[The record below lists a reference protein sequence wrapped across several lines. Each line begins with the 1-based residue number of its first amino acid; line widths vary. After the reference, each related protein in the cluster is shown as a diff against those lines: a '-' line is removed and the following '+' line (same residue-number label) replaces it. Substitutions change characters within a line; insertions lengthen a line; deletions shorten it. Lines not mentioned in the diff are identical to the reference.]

1 MEKGKL
7 KERINF
13 ERQVVTTDLYGH
25 EKYSYENA
33 FSTRAEIHYNNG
45 NRLIENSEI
54 FYDNSLTFKVQSY
67 CPVEDTMRIK
77 YNDKYYRI
85 ISVNDEKNHLRQKI
99 IIAELINE

>member
-7 KERINF
+7 KERVFF
-13 ERQVVTTDLYGH
+13 EKQIVETDSYGH
-25 EKYSYENA
+25 EKYSYELT
-33 FSTRAEIHYNNG
+33 FSTRAEIKYNNG

-67 CPVEDTMRIK
+67 CPVEDTMKIK
-77 YNDKYYRI
+77 YNNKYYRI
-85 ISVNDEKNHLRQKI
+85 ISVNDEKNHLKQKI